1 MFVSRYALLVAL
13 ALTGVVLVDETPQTD
28 MLAVDDWPD
37 VTYAAPCLPVEAPYI
52 DNADSRE
59 PAGRLYESSTLARHE
74 ANSPDGGIDGQGLG
88 PCILL
93 T

>member
-1 MFVSRYALLVAL
+1 MFVSRYALLAAL
-13 ALTGVVLVDETPQTD
+13 VLTGVVHVGETPQTD

-59 PAGRLYESSTLARHE
+59 PDWRPFVQYASQSHNAGYIE
-74 ANSPDGGIDGQGLG
+74 GQGLG

-93 T
+93 TKSD